1 MGCQEPGRSPSSS
14 LPSPQPPSPLSGLS
28 PLAHFAEALPGQFQ
42 AAALTLMGTRGPALR
57 RRGSGP
63 RSCQQ
68 RARAVE
74 HHGWPRGAAGLSAPR
89 TPHPAPDPPP
99 RVPALRAAPSS
110 LLQPNRPRG
119 TEFRPTSGRAR
130 DPPLL
135 GNSGGVSGTT
145 GHPDPGHADP
155 NRSLGGPRPPSPVWH
170 LPVLPTQVPAR
181 LAGVRVCVCA
191 CSRLGP

>member
-28 PLAHFAEALPGQFQ
+28 PSAHFAEALPGQFQ
-42 AAALTLMGTRGPALR
+42 AAALTRDGDPRPGPQT
-57 RRGSGP
+57 P
-63 RSCQQ
+63 RQ
-68 RARAVE
+68 RASLLPAEGARGGAPRMAAWSLRAVRTP
-74 HHGWPRGAAGLSAPR
+74 HSAPR
-89 TPHPAPDPPP
+89 PGPPP

-191 CSRLGP
+191 CSRLSP

>member
-28 PLAHFAEALPGQFQ
+28 PSAHFAEALPGQFQ
-42 AAALTLMGTRGPALR
+42 AAALTSDGDPRPGPQT
-57 RRGSGP
+57 P
-63 RSCQQ
+63 RQ
-68 RARAVE
+68 RASLLPAEGARGGAPRMAARSRRAV
-74 HHGWPRGAAGLSAPR
+74 R

-130 DPPLL
+130 DPPLR
-135 GNSGGVSGTT
+135 GVRDNGTPGSGTRRSKQEPRRAAT
-145 GHPDPGHADP
+145 PIPGVAPARPPHPGPCAACRCACVRVRVFSP
-155 NRSLGGPRPPSPVWH
+155 RSLVIGS
-170 LPVLPTQVPAR
+170 Q
-181 LAGVRVCVCA
+181 
-191 CSRLGP
+191 